1 MPKVYHSFY
10 DIKGNHYSF
19 KDYMDFAEFWF
30 SLSRQ
35 NAQRFFEKST
45 FKKLSH
51 AASQSKEAR
60 TPFFAKS

>member
-1 MPKVYHSFY
+1 MTKIYHSFQ

-19 KDYMDFAEFWF
+19 TNYMDFAEFWF

-35 NAQRFFEKST
+35 NAQKFFEKNT
-45 FKKLSH
+45 FKKLCY

-60 TPFFAKS
+60 TPLKIF